1 MSIFARSPNQT
12 QPDASSDHWSA
23 RSEQHPVL
31 TRRGVLLPYPVSL
44 ITSIDLIRPEQ
55 NRDGSTFAFSRLGLH
70 SSLTRNLKPGN
81 CVAFVD
87 HWDNEKSPKSAGV
100 PSRTVPRHACK
111 DRSRRCGHAA
121 GEKSSRPS
129 GLRAGSPPSPPP
141 RLIRLTVRRLPR
153 SPRLSGPGPHC
164 PTTGRYS
171 ASAGVISVMVWNSPR
186 NSGRF
191 CAR

>member
-1 MSIFARSPNQT
+1 MRPIRENLTEVRREGLLAQYYRPHWNRLRL
-12 QPDASSDHWSA
+12 QPAWVALFTDA
-23 RSEQHPVL
+23 QPQL
-31 TRRGVLLPYPVSL
+31 
-44 ITSIDLIRPEQ
+44 
-55 NRDGSTFAFSRLGLH
+55 
-70 SSLTRNLKPGN
+70 RN
-81 CVAFVD
+81 CISFVD

-121 GEKSSRPS
+121 GENSSRPS

-141 RLIRLTVRRLPR
+141 RLIRPTVRRLPR
-153 SPRLSGPGPHC
+153 SPRLSGPGPHR
-164 PTTGRYS
+164 PPTGRYS

-186 NSGRF
+186 NSRWF